1 MTLIVTLLGSAP
13 VHLARAAIADICPPP
28 PGCRGPVDGSFS
40 PSLNA
45 VLSAGLRR

>member
-13 VHLARAAIADICPPP
+13 VHLARAAIADICPEPP
-28 PGCRGPVDGSFS
+28 SCGGPEVGSPS
-40 PSLNA
+40 PSLDV